1 MNIRL
6 EYLVFGELL
15 ILHVHGGVDTPTATP
30 TLMPMHAYALLLKST
45 TLSGGRVG
53 VSILNTLL
61 SQLVVKQSINQS
73 SNN

>member
-15 ILHVHGGVDTPTATP
+15 ILHVHDGVDTPTP

>member
-15 ILHVHGGVDTPTATP
+15 ILHVHDGVDTPTP

-45 TLSGGRVG
+45 TLSCRCFNTEY
-53 VSILNTLL
+53 SIISIS
-61 SQLVVKQSINQS
+61 SQTINQPIF
-73 SNN
+73 